1 VERGW
6 AVVLLFLVHF
16 YIKIPAIYVIQSA
29 FVFQILSMPLSQF
42 NLILRKILII
52 RVSLKMPGR
61 VKGLHF
67 HENKVKQNKKY
78 YT

>member
-1 VERGW
+1 MLGIR
-6 AVVLLFLVHF
+6 L
-16 YIKIPAIYVIQSA
+16 
-29 FVFQILSMPLSQF
+29 ILSKLNLTKATTLSQF

-67 HENKVKQNKKY
+67 HENKVKQTKSIILKNIPFLY
-78 YT
+78 NY

>member
-1 VERGW
+1 MLGVRLIVSKLNITK
-6 AVVLLFLVHF
+6 A
-16 YIKIPAIYVIQSA
+16 
-29 FVFQILSMPLSQF
+29 MTLSQL

-52 RVSLKMPGR
+52 KFSLKMPGR
-61 VKGLHF
+61 GKGLHF

>member
-1 VERGW
+1 MLGIRLIVSKLNLTR
-6 AVVLLFLVHF
+6 A
-16 YIKIPAIYVIQSA
+16 
-29 FVFQILSMPLSQF
+29 MTLSQL

-52 RVSLKMPGR
+52 KFSLKMPGR
-61 VKGLHF
+61 GKGLHF